1 MGEEASYFL
10 VVDRNSFKFFG
21 SAQDHKRVGEKDR
34 GPNTGG
40 MGAYS
45 PAPIVNKVVEN
56 KIIERIVKP
65 TLNALKKKKQS
76 YKGFLYV
83 GLMIKNNDPYLI
95 EYNVR
100 MGDPEC
106 QVILPRLKT
115 DFLSIVK
122 NTINDNLKNIKIKWR
137 KQKSMTIVLCSKG
150 YPGKYKKNQKIKNL
164 NNVKLKKIFIQSV
177 VECLMLHLSGIIF

>member
-45 PAPIVNKVVEN
+45 PAPIINKAVEN

-65 TLNALKKKKQS
+65 TLNALKKKNNLIR
-76 YKGFLYV
+76 GFY
-83 GLMIKNNDPYLI
+83 M
-95 EYNVR
+95 
-100 MGDPEC
+100 
-106 QVILPRLKT
+106 
-115 DFLSIVK
+115 
-122 NTINDNLKNIKIKWR
+122 
-137 KQKSMTIVLCSKG
+137 
-150 YPGKYKKNQKIKNL
+150 
-164 NNVKLKKIFIQSV
+164 
-177 VECLMLHLSGIIF
+177 